1 VAAARSRRVA
11 RMTLAVSATALASLT
26 LSTSI
31 SYADPPKTLAQVKRE
46 VDALHHQAEQA
57 TERYNEERVRL
68 RQMQSRVAS
77 LQDKTDDQEAKVA
90 RLRSALGE
98 YADLSFRMGT
108 VDPTIQLLFAED
120 PEVFFRDSGVL
131 SRLADQQV
139 LVLDDVLVARRQ
151 LGSRQADLDKEL
163 QVLAKSREKLLAEKK
178 EIEGKLAKAEELLDS
193 LEAKEREALERA
205 SRSSSRTTTTTSSG
219 GSAGSAASYSGPATG
234 NVRAVLDYAFAQLDK
249 PYVYGA
255 AGPDAFDCSGLTM
268 MAWRQAGVSLPH
280 SSRMQYEQ
288 GRKVSRS
295 ELQPGDLV
303 YFYSPISHVAIYIG
317 NGEIIHATHPGS
329 VISRDPIS
337 YMPYTGATRP

>member
-11 RMTLAVSATALASLT
+11 RMTLAVSAAALASLT

-31 SYADPPKTLAQVKRE
+31 SYAEPPKTLAQVKRE

-77 LQDKTDDQEAKVA
+77 LQGKTDDQEAKVA

-108 VDPTIQLLFAED
+108 VDPTIQLLFAEN
-120 PEVFFRDSGVL
+120 PEVYLRDSGVL

-193 LEAKEREALERA
+193 LEEKEREALERA
-205 SRSSSRTTTTTSSG
+205 SRSSSRTTTSSG
-219 GSAGSAASYSGPATG
+219 DSGDSAPSYSGPATG
-234 NVRAVLDYAFAQLDK
+234 NVRAVLDYAFAQLGK

-329 VISRDPIS
+329 VVSRDPIS